1 VRGQLQAS
9 LATAFVALARRSG
22 HLRQAMRSFA
32 VRKALGRD
40 GRRQAWV
47 ALGASIDPTASIGPR
62 VNMRFPENVRIGAG
76 SKLGGRVFIDSWGE
90 VSIGR
95 NVILGGDIDLLST
108 QHDVDH
114 PGLKGERRTV
124 TIGDYA
130 WLPVKIIVLPGVN
143 IGHHAVIGTG
153 SVVSRDVP
161 EYGVAV
167 GNPAVVVKERAR
179 IEYTYVPT
187 GAMHAAQWK

>member
-1 VRGQLQAS
+1 MRFF
-9 LATAFVALARRSG
+9 AFRR
-22 HLRQAMRSFA
+22 
-32 VRKALGRD
+32 ALGRE
-40 GRRQAWV
+40 GRRTAWV
-47 ALGASIDPTASIGPR
+47 ALGARIDPSASIGPR
-62 VNMRFPENVRIGAG
+62 VIMRFPDNVSVGAG

-95 NVILGGDIDLLST
+95 NVILGGEIALLST

-114 PGLKGERRTV
+114 PGMKGEKLTV

-130 WLPVKIIVLPGVN
+130 WLPIKIIVLPGVS

-161 EYGVAV
+161 DYGVAV
-167 GNPAVVVKERAR
+167 GNPARVVKERAR

-187 GAMHAAQWK
+187 GAMHASNWT

>member
-1 VRGQLQAS
+1 
-9 LATAFVALARRSG
+9 
-22 HLRQAMRSFA
+22 MRFFG
-32 VRKALGRD
+32 VRKALGAD
-40 GRRQAWV
+40 GRRRAWV
-47 ALGASIDPTASIGPR
+47 ALGARIDASASIGPR
-62 VNMRFPENVRIGAG
+62 VNMRFPENVSVGAG

-90 VSIGR
+90 VSIGS

-114 PGLKGERRTV
+114 PGLKGEMRTV

-130 WLPVKIIVLPGVN
+130 WLPIKIIVLPGVN

-161 EYGVAV
+161 AYGVAV
-167 GNPAVVVKERAR
+167 GNPARVVKERAR
-179 IEYTYVPT
+179 IDYTYVPT
-187 GAMHAAQWK
+187 GAMRAAQRK